1 MKICLSLHY
10 NHKNSYSVCRLTK
23 KIVNFN
29 EKQNI
34 LRYASIA
41 GSVNAYF
48 SDDDGKAVAL
58 DVHVYKFSASDRPF

>member
-1 MKICLSLHY
+1 M
-10 NHKNSYSVCRLTK
+10 TK

-34 LRYASIA
+34 LRYVSIA

>member
-1 MKICLSLHY
+1 MQINK
-10 NHKNSYSVCRLTK
+10 R
-23 KIVNFN
+23 IVNFN

-34 LRYASIA
+34 LRYVSIA

-58 DVHVYKFSASDRPF
+58 DVHVYKFSASDRPFQQLWNQIYPLGLDDE